1 MGVQDALTVRHPVA
15 VEVTPPVAV
24 VVRVPVLLIV
34 VEVLPGLVALAPV
47 VVVAEDQLT
56 EVLM

>member
-34 VEVLPGLVALAPV
+34 VEVLPVLVAGAPV
-47 VVVAEDQLT
+47 EVVAEDMLT
-56 EVLM
+56 